1 MTKYAVIG
9 FAFLASVIGAFFYGQ
24 HVANDHNKAQVL
36 AVQQQAIKAANI
48 QAAKDQARDIA
59 SANQIAALQVANE
72 SLQQQISSATLT
84 GGNSYVAPVSPLCP
98 TVLNPLSSPV
108 FVRLYNAGSRGEALP
123 ASADNLPAS
132 KP

>member
-9 FAFLASVIGAFFYGQ
+9 FAFLASIIGAFFYGQ

-59 SANQIAALQVANE
+59 SANQIAALQVANQ
-72 SLQQQISSATLT
+72 SLQQQIQSANLT
-84 GGNSYVAPVSPLCP
+84 GGHDYVPPVSPLCP
-98 TVLNPLSSPV
+98 AVLNPLSSPS
-108 FVRLYNAGSRGEALP
+108 FRLLYDAGSRGEALP
-123 ASADNLPAS
+123 KNTDNMPTS
-132 KP
+132 QP